1 MATDYEDL
9 FDVDNMDDDEIEDL
23 IREEL
28 ESYPELDPEPLNI
41 EVEEGFVTLGGRVG
55 TEEELQLVEHA
66 VSDVLG
72 IANYSNELVVDELTR
87 AEHDEG
93 ADVAAVEDAEV
104 EDDLG
109 ESGRV
114 TEPTADHLIEDLESE
129 MYGTHD
135 VHKAIERGTAYEPPD
150 RPPQEGTWSEENH

>member
-9 FDVDNMDDDEIEDL
+9 FDVDNMTDDEVEEL

-28 ESYPELDPEPLNI
+28 DSYPELDPEVLDI
-41 EVEEGFVTLGGRVG
+41 EVEDGFVTLGGRVG

-66 VSDVLG
+66 VTDVLR
-72 IANYSNELVVDELTR
+72 IDNYSNEIVVDELSR
-87 AEHDEG
+87 AEYDEG
-93 ADVAAVEDAEV
+93 ADVAATEDAEV

-109 ESGRV
+109 ESGRA
-114 TEPTADHLIEDLESE
+114 TDPAADHLIEDLESQ

-135 VHKAIERGTAYEPPD
+135 MGKAIERGTSYEPPD
-150 RPPQEGTWSEENH
+150 RPPQQGSWSEENH